1 MTTTGIPAASQE
13 RRRTAFAA
21 VGALLVLIADQ
32 ASKAVVRATLPL
44 NEPRE
49 VIPGF
54 FYLRH
59 ALNDGAAW
67 SILSGARWLLVA
79 VSAAVLAILVVK
91 RRDIVGGLGCLGPW
105 VFALLCGGVAGN
117 LVDRLLTGRV
127 VDFLD
132 FVFGTYRYPTFN
144 IADSAICV
152 GMAMYLFATLFLGP
166 KKR

>member
-1 MTTTGIPAASQE
+1 MLPADTASAHD
-13 RRRTAFAA
+13 RRRTVFAT
-21 VGALLVLIADQ
+21 VGAVVVLILDQ
-32 ASKAVVRATLPL
+32 ASKALVRALLPL
-44 NEPRE
+44 HEPRE

-79 VSAAVLAILVVK
+79 VSAAVLVLLVAK
-91 RRDIVGGLGCLGPW
+91 RREILTLGRLGPW
-105 VFALLCGGVAGN
+105 VLALLAGGVAGN

-132 FVFGTYRYPTFN
+132 FVFGTYHYPTFN

-152 GMAMYLFATLFLGP
+152 GMALYLVGSFVSGP
-166 KKR
+166 QRP